1 MALTHLRARRATFE
15 AGFSVCSQDLAAELA
30 AFLVERGW
38 TVEYLEGEPRLTM
51 AEREYSLALF
61 REYTRAR

>member
-15 AGFSVCSQDLAAELA
+15 AGFSVATQDLAAELA
-30 AFLVERGW
+30 AFLAARGW
-38 TVEYLEGEPRLTM
+38 AVEYLETEPRLTL